1 MNFQSASDIEHAAD
15 EIAKFLCEASSSYIG
30 ISIFLDTKEIEN
42 IKKSISSVGIGILR
56 VEVYQMT
63 DGVWVL
69 RPAECEGI
77 QGNSANQKEGEVMFF
92 VEGWDERGVRA
103 GSFVMVEETDKYYG

>member
-1 MNFQSASDIEHAAD
+1 
-15 EIAKFLCEASSSYIG
+15 
-30 ISIFLDTKEIEN
+30 
-42 IKKSISSVGIGILR
+42 
-56 VEVYQMT
+56 MT
-63 DGVWVL
+63 DGIWVL

-92 VEGWDERGVRA
+92 VEGWNERGVRA